1 MAPTEAPHMVQRLQ
15 VQNSCLSVLDD
26 ETAHIDFLG
35 FGVDVGE
42 ELPVRQ
48 WTVGTEFV
56 EDLGERG

>member
-1 MAPTEAPHMVQRLQ
+1 MVQRLQ
-15 VQNSCLSVLDD
+15 VQNSCLSVLDN
-26 ETAHIDFLG
+26 ETAHIDFLC